1 MDDMDKNE
9 LERRAR
15 QLHDEAVEHL
25 DADTLARLAKARR
38 IALDDAASRSKTRI
52 SFGKRWAPAAMTAG
66 LGSLVIAWLLFDDQR
81 ASTDVFVED
90 ELADDIEILLAG
102 ENLELL
108 EDLDFYLW
116 LTMQPD
122 AG

>member
-1 MDDMDKNE
+1 
-9 LERRAR
+9 
-15 QLHDEAVEHL
+15 
-25 DADTLARLAKARR
+25 
-38 IALDDAASRSKTRI
+38 
-52 SFGKRWAPAAMTAG
+52 MTAG
-66 LGSLVIAWLLFDDQR
+66 LGSLAIAWLLVDYQR
-81 ASTDVFVED
+81 ESTEVFVED
-90 ELADDIEILLAG
+90 DLADDIEILLAG

>member
-1 MDDMDKNE
+1 MDDMDRNE

-15 QLHDEAVEHL
+15 ELHDEAVEHL
-25 DADTLARLAKARR
+25 DADTLARRAKARR

-66 LGSLVIAWLLFDDQR
+66 LGSLAIAWLLFDYQR

>member
-1 MDDMDKNE
+1 MDDMDRNE

-15 QLHDEAVEHL
+15 ELHDEAVEHL

-66 LGSLVIAWLLFDDQR
+66 LGSLAIAWLLFDYQR

>member
-1 MDDMDKNE
+1 MDDMDRNE

-15 QLHDEAVEHL
+15 ELHDEAVEHL
-25 DADTLARLAKARR
+25 DADTLARLAEARR

-66 LGSLVIAWLLFDDQR
+66 LGSLAIAWLLFDYQR

>member
-1 MDDMDKNE
+1 MDDMDRNE

-15 QLHDEAVEHL
+15 ELHDEAVEHL
-25 DADTLARLAKARR
+25 DTDTLARLAEARR

-66 LGSLVIAWLLFDDQR
+66 LGSLAIAWLLFDYQR

>member
-1 MDDMDKNE
+1 MNDMDRNE

-15 QLHDEAVEHL
+15 ELHDQAVEHL

-38 IALDDAASRSKTRI
+38 IALDEADGSSKTRI

-66 LGSLVIAWLLFDDQR
+66 LGSLAIAWLLVDYQR
-81 ASTDVFVED
+81 ESTEVFVEED
-90 ELADDIEILLAG
+90 LADDIEILLAG